1 MRRICALV
9 VVLSLPCA
17 CRRRPK
23 PAAEPPVA
31 PFPAAVQPA
40 RVPAVPEQKMSIL
53 PAAKLILPDR
63 AVIFADVADTPENRE
78 IGLMFRRELPKD
90 YGMLFVFPVEQ
101 ALQFWMK
108 NTLVDLD
115 MVWISADKKIT
126 GIHRDVPKSRA
137 DTPDEAVARR
147 TGAGKYV
154 LELPA
159 GAALRHKLQ
168 VGDRLQF
175 EWKDPPR

>member
-9 VVLSLPCA
+9 VVLSFACA

-23 PAAEPPVA
+23 PAALPPAA
-31 PFPAAVQPA
+31 PLPAAVEPA
-40 RVPAVPEQKMSIL
+40 HVPAVPEQKMALL
-53 PAAKLILPDR
+53 PGVQLILPDR
-63 AVIFADVADTPENRE
+63 AVIFAEVADTPENRE
-78 IGLMFRRELPKD
+78 IGLMFRKELPKD
-90 YGMLFVFPVEQ
+90 YGMLFVFPQEQ

-147 TGAGKYV
+147 MGAGKYV

-159 GAALRHKLQ
+159 GAALRHRLQ

-175 EWKDPPR
+175 EWKGPAR